1 MRRIL
6 TAAFAALFLWAPF
19 AESAGRVAVISVPHS
34 TENSLTTAV
43 QRADIQTSRQRALLY
58 TRAFLDAHAAP
69 GSYDVIPAR
78 FVQTSLI
85 RFGRVNGW
93 NGDTA
98 YAAVIWNG
106 LGNGITAALNPTQG
120 CFPCSLTITG
130 MLPTVPQLFIG
141 TGNSEIEF
149 SGSTSC
155 SLMTSDCQDP
165 YSQGPGYS
173 AQRVHITG
181 SRDVFS
187 WIPGTQGS
195 TINEEKDSTIVGAW
209 PAGGTYVVMGASLSN
224 AHSGG
229 GSFGNTRT
237 ASQRPAWRDSIFGTT
252 WENRLATTGGSTGQ
266 FDSRGVYIADR
277 MNAHKADTSF
287 ARIVYAHWLA
297 TAAPTIGGDDAVDNR
312 PTGNPFVIWAAIA
325 HLDSVSGFAVLGRSP
340 TPRSI
345 AFQVSGGLSRG
356 AWNSPGGLRPSDPNF
371 APAVD
376 SLAAL
381 NIPFAVGVPANAA
394 DTIATYAS
402 DLTTWARAG
411 RARFGLSATLGTKDT
426 TVVGAGAASTTKA
439 FDLFG
444 RFRSRIFY
452 GATTADTTV
461 YEMLVA
467 ARSRLDSLLTANS
480 LGGRIDNL
488 LIAGQDDYSPRNW
501 PFPSNCR
508 DSLASVARLAG
519 FTGIAVNPE
528 DDSLDVATP
537 TNPKGLRE
545 DAQGWSRATIGASA
559 GERFLYAAFPG
570 YLASGAVYQTG
581 MEGAG
586 GEDSARVQV
595 YQHRALWGLYLPA
608 WAMDVKDGW
617 VTNAAPQTGT
627 MTTPWY
633 GEPAFSYTSQRSTRS
648 TGTNLVRI
656 TASSLGYGGDGPS
669 ADMPGFYQVKYT
681 VNMCK
686 AINALAGRTLIR
698 FVYPGDLTSDD
709 LRRSQ

>member
-1 MRRIL
+1 MRRTL
-6 TAAFAALFLWAPF
+6 VAALAALFLWAPF
-19 AESAGRVAVISVPHS
+19 AEGAGRVAVISVPHS

-58 TRAFLDAHAAP
+58 TRAFLDAHAVP
-69 GSYDVIPAR
+69 GNYDVIPAR
-78 FVQTSLI
+78 FVQTSRI
-85 RFGRVNGW
+85 RFGLVNGW

-106 LGNGITAALNPTQG
+106 LGNGITAATQTTAG

-141 TGNSEIEF
+141 TGNSETEF
-149 SGSTSC
+149 TLSNSC
-155 SLMTSDCQDP
+155 SLMTGDSQDP
-165 YSQGPGYS
+165 GTQGPSYS
-173 AQRVHITG
+173 GQRVHIAG
-181 SRDVFS
+181 SRDVFG

-195 TINEEKDSTIVGAW
+195 TPNDERDSTIVEAW
-209 PAGGTYVVMGASLSN
+209 PAGGTRVVMGGSLSN
-224 AHSGG
+224 NEDDG
-229 GSFGNTRT
+229 GSFGDIRAANK
-237 ASQRPAWRDSIFGTT
+237 RPAWRDSIFSTT
-252 WENRLATTGGSTGQ
+252 WENRFAVSGGSVAQ
-266 FDSRGVYIADR
+266 FDSRTVYIADR
-277 MNAHKADTSF
+277 MNLHKRDTTF
-287 ARIVYAHWLA
+287 AKIVYAHWLA
-297 TAAPTIGGDDAVDNR
+297 TAVPTTGGDDAVDAR

-325 HLDSVSGFAVLGRSP
+325 HLDSISGFAVLGRSP
-340 TPRSI
+340 TPRAI
-345 AFQVSGGLSRG
+345 AVQVSGGLSRG
-356 AWNSPGGLRPSDPNF
+356 AWNAAGGLRPSDPNF
-371 APAVD
+371 AKAVD

-402 DLTTWARAG
+402 DLTTWARAS
-411 RARFGLSATLGTKDT
+411 RARFALSATLGTKDT
-426 TVVGAGAASTTKA
+426 TVVGAGAASPTKA

-452 GATTADTTV
+452 ANSAADTSV

-467 ARSRLDSLLTANS
+467 ARVRLDSLLAANS
-480 LGGRIDNL
+480 LAGRRDNM

-501 PFPSNCR
+501 AFPSNCR

-545 DAQGWSRATIGASA
+545 DTQGWSRATIGASA

-570 YLASGAVYQTG
+570 YNPRGAVYG
-581 MEGAG
+581 NG
-586 GEDSARVQV
+586 GGNASVLDDSNWVAV
-595 YQHRALWGLYLPA
+595 YAHRALWGLYLPA
-608 WAMDVKDGW
+608 WAMDAKDGW
-617 VTNAAPQTGT
+617 VVNAAPQTGT
-627 MTTPWY
+627 MTTPWF
-633 GEPAFSYTSQRSTRS
+633 GEPTTSYTSKRSTRA

-656 TASSLGYGGDGPS
+656 TASSLGYGGNGPS

-698 FVYPGDLTSDD
+698 FVYPGDLTVDD
-709 LRRSQ
+709 LKR